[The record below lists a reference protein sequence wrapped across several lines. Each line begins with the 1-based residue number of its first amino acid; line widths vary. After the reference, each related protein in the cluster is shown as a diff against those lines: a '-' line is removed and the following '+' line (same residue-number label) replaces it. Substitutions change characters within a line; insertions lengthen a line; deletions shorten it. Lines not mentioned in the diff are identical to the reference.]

1 MDHLSLSEHEDIM
14 ADVEGKAAPVVDHE
28 NGDAKSPGHY
38 NKYDQVPLNLLQY
51 VVHLLNYSGKSL

>member
-1 MDHLSLSEHEDIM
+1 M